1 VRPGLRYLVNN
12 YVSESDEQPS
22 ADPGPQVN
30 QAAIVENERLASCT
44 LCFDNGMARGAT
56 DAVIASADDG
66 FILPRGFDQRHLAI
80 RRYRIATDR
89 SRVNLRRSPH
99 YKALR
104 LLCFLVA
111 GDRVGLNSRHQT
123 LAFPAIIELGSWRQ
137 SSFVS

>member
-1 VRPGLRYLVNN
+1 VRPGRRYLVNN

-111 GDRVGLNSRHQT
+111 GEGAATISFLAAKSNKFNS
-123 LAFPAIIELGSWRQ
+123 LVAIGVRI
-137 SSFVS
+137 

>member
-1 VRPGLRYLVNN
+1 M
-12 YVSESDEQPS
+12 
-22 ADPGPQVN
+22 N
-30 QAAIVENERLASCT
+30 QAAIVENKRRASCA
-44 LCFDNGMARGAT
+44 LCFDSGMARGAT
-56 DAVIASADDG
+56 DAVIVIASADDG

-111 GDRVGLNSRHQT
+111 GEGAATISFLAAKSNKFNS
-123 LAFPAIIELGSWRQ
+123 LVAIGVRI
-137 SSFVS
+137 